1 MLAQIGFTKEK
12 DLPNLPLLTNLAT
25 NDDNRAA
32 AAMLSTA
39 AVIGRGLAF
48 PPGVPQSLIKPL
60 RAAFWNTVSDPAFKA
75 DAKKRRLPVIP
86 IKGADL

>member
-1 MLAQIGFTKEK
+1 
-12 DLPNLPLLTNLAT
+12 
-25 NDDNRAA
+25 
-32 AAMLSTA
+32 MLSTA

-48 PPGVPQSLIKPL
+48 PPGVPHSPLIKPL